1 MKVFLDTNVIASA
14 TATRGLCADVL
25 RTVIEFH
32 DLVVSDHL
40 VGEVRRI
47 LKDKFAAS
55 PDLIADVVWLLRQE
69 TIASEA
75 QPLRNVPLSDPA
87 DVAIVSSALNGAA
100 DILVTGDK
108 EVLAL
113 RRVGSLEILTPRQ
126 FWDKERGQQ
135 RGFSGSAA
143 GAQARRRRPA
153 DPRPIGHGD
162 SHMKPNPR
170 DQEAQNE
177 PCALFWCLIL
187 CFAFTLSPVELQC
200 TRPARRRK

>member
-40 VGEVRRI
+40 VTEIRRV
-47 LKDKFAAS
+47 LKDKFGAS
-55 PDLIADVVWLLRQE
+55 PDLIADVVWLLRQD

-75 QPLRNVPLSDPA
+75 EPLHDLPLSDPA

-100 DILVTGDK
+100 DVLVTGDK
-108 EVLAL
+108 EILDL

-135 RGFSGSAA
+135 GG
-143 GAQARRRRPA
+143 GQGGP
-153 DPRPIGHGD
+153 
-162 SHMKPNPR
+162 
-170 DQEAQNE
+170 
-177 PCALFWCLIL
+177 
-187 CFAFTLSPVELQC
+187 
-200 TRPARRRK
+200 